1 MAQNTKIQKT
11 QKTQTH
17 VFVQNRKREK
27 EMEIFAF
34 CVLCHKF
41 GTNHN
46 LDLLSTSK

>member
-11 QKTQTH
+11 QKTQTR
-17 VFVQNRKREK
+17 VFVQNRKKKRNGN
-27 EMEIFAF
+27 I